1 MSKAM
6 KVFIRIVVTG
16 ILFLLLSGNASALAE
31 RTLTAGCPSRTDAVV
46 TARWKSGE
54 MTLFL
59 PGCWDLSG
67 ITLEMAGEDQLLLG
81 DEMIPVFPGEPADL
95 TAFAGQKIYIRTG
108 KKEGRGTLLIV
119 QGSELPALFLEVD
132 REQLKKVNLSKDKQV
147 TEGRAVYE
155 EADGAVTYDGALT
168 QLKSRGNNTFSY
180 SKKPYQLKLGEKA
193 SLSGMGKGKTWILLA
208 NWADASLLRNQIVLD
223 LSREIGLRNAL
234 NCVQAD
240 VWINGAYNGLYLI
253 TEKIQIGSGRID
265 ITNLEKATK
274 KVNPEPFDPGKLVQD
289 KKSFP
294 LLRAYPAVA
303 DPEDITGGYIFTAEK
318 KARMRNY
325 SLAGFRTENEL
336 SIRIKE
342 PTYPSR
348 SQAEYLYARVW
359 EAQKALIAKDGVEPE
374 TGKTWQEYLDIESF
388 ARKFLIEDFCKN
400 YDYAGGSQYMYKDS
414 DLVDPLI
421 YAGPSWDY
429 DLSFGNMPDRGYQAD
444 GAYVTAYHRNLNL
457 YWLLSCHE
465 SFCEKVKEVWR
476 QRFRPAAAVLLGETE
491 AAPDSFVRSID
502 EYQARISASA
512 EMNRLRWGVSTVT
525 KGSGETFD
533 RVIQYLKRWIA
544 ERTAWLDKT
553 WAQDVQ

>member
-1 MSKAM
+1 
-6 KVFIRIVVTG
+6 
-16 ILFLLLSGNASALAE
+16 
-31 RTLTAGCPSRTDAVV
+31 
-46 TARWKSGE
+46 
-54 MTLFL
+54 
-59 PGCWDLSG
+59 
-67 ITLEMAGEDQLLLG
+67 
-81 DEMIPVFPGEPADL
+81 
-95 TAFAGQKIYIRTG
+95 
-108 KKEGRGTLLIV
+108 
-119 QGSELPALFLEVD
+119 
-132 REQLKKVNLSKDKQV
+132 
-147 TEGRAVYE
+147 
-155 EADGAVTYDGALT
+155 
-168 QLKSRGNNTFSY
+168 
-180 SKKPYQLKLGEKA
+180 
-193 SLSGMGKGKTWILLA
+193 
-208 NWADASLLRNQIVLD
+208 
-223 LSREIGLRNAL
+223 
-234 NCVQAD
+234 
-240 VWINGAYNGLYLI
+240 
-253 TEKIQIGSGRID
+253 
-265 ITNLEKATK
+265 
-274 KVNPEPFDPGKLVQD
+274 VQD

-533 RVIQYLKRWIA
+533 RVIQYLKRWMA

>member
-1 MSKAM
+1 M
-6 KVFIRIVVTG
+6 IVG
-16 ILFLLLSGNASALAE
+16 SLILSFN
-31 RTLTAGCPSRTDAVV
+31 
-46 TARWKSGE
+46 WK
-54 MTLFL
+54 
-59 PGCWDLSG
+59 
-67 ITLEMAGEDQLLLG
+67 LE
-81 DEMIPVFPGEPADL
+81 
-95 TAFAGQKIYIRTG
+95 
-108 KKEGRGTLLIV
+108 
-119 QGSELPALFLEVD
+119 
-132 REQLKKVNLSKDKQV
+132 
-147 TEGRAVYE
+147 
-155 EADGAVTYDGALT
+155 
-168 QLKSRGNNTFSY
+168 
-180 SKKPYQLKLGEKA
+180 
-193 SLSGMGKGKTWILLA
+193 
-208 NWADASLLRNQIVLD
+208 
-223 LSREIGLRNAL
+223 
-234 NCVQAD
+234 
-240 VWINGAYNGLYLI
+240 
-253 TEKIQIGSGRID
+253 
-265 ITNLEKATK
+265 
-274 KVNPEPFDPGKLVQD
+274 
-289 KKSFP
+289 
-294 LLRAYPAVA
+294 
-303 DPEDITGGYIFTAEK
+303 
-318 KARMRNY
+318 
-325 SLAGFRTENEL
+325 
-336 SIRIKE
+336 
-342 PTYPSR
+342 
-348 SQAEYLYARVW
+348 
-359 EAQKALIAKDGVEPE
+359 DGVEPE

>member
-95 TAFAGQKIYIRTG
+95 TAFAGKKIYIRTG